1 MGQKP
6 NQHLARVLELN
17 LAMILISTSGALGR
31 YVTLSPPVTI
41 FYRAI
46 IAVGILYLFARFR
59 KLSFKT
65 NSWKDRRTIVLG
77 GILMGMHWVTY
88 FYALQYSNVAIGML
102 SIFTYP
108 VITTFLE
115 PVLLKTKFQPGHVFL
130 GLMVLI
136 GIYFLVPEFDISN
149 DYTKAVLFGVFSAF
163 CYSLRN
169 ILMKGPVNTYDGSVL
184 MWYQIVVIAV
194 VLFPVLFFFENEQPA
209 INEWGAIILLALLT
223 TSIGH
228 TLFLMSFKHF
238 SITTASII
246 SSAQPVYGILIGV
259 LFLNEIPKHTTI
271 IGGVLILGTVVIESI
286 RSAKNT

>member
-1 MGQKP
+1 MKV
-6 NQHLARVLELN
+6 NQHFARVAELN
-17 LAMILISTSGALGR
+17 IAMILISTSGALGR

-46 IAVGILYLFARFR
+46 IAVGILYVFARFR
-59 KLSFKT
+59 KLSFKIG
-65 NSWKDRRTIVLG
+65 SWKDRRTVVIS
-77 GILMGMHWVTY
+77 GIFMGLHWVTY

-115 PVLLKTKFQPGHVFL
+115 PIILNTKFQPIHLLLAVI
-130 GLMVLI
+130 VLV

-149 DYTKAVLFGVFSAF
+149 NYTKAVLFGVFSAL

-169 ILMKGPVNTYDGSVL
+169 ILLKGQVKSYDGSIL
-184 MWYQIVVIAV
+184 MWYQIAVISLA
-194 VLFPVLFFFENEQPA
+194 LFPFLFFFKNEQPEA
-209 INEWGAIILLALLT
+209 NEWGAIVLLALLT

-238 SITTASII
+238 SITTASLI
-246 SSAQPVYGILIGV
+246 SSAQPVYGILIGI
-259 LFLNEIPKHTTI
+259 LFLNEIPKYTTI
-271 IGGVLILGTVVIESI
+271 IGGILILSTVVIESI
-286 RSAKNT
+286 RSAKKA

>member
-1 MGQKP
+1 
-6 NQHLARVLELN
+6 
-17 LAMILISTSGALGR
+17 MILISTSGALGR

-46 IAVGILYLFARFR
+46 IAVGILYVFARFR
-59 KLSFKT
+59 KLSFKIG
-65 NSWKDRRTIVLG
+65 SWKDRRTVVIS
-77 GILMGMHWVTY
+77 GIFMGLHWVTY

-115 PVLLKTKFQPGHVFL
+115 PIILNTKFQPIHLLLAVI
-130 GLMVLI
+130 VLV

-149 DYTKAVLFGVFSAF
+149 NYTKAVLFGVFSAL

-169 ILMKGPVNTYDGSVL
+169 ILLKGQVKSYDGSIL
-184 MWYQIVVIAV
+184 MWYQIAVISLA
-194 VLFPVLFFFENEQPA
+194 LFPFLFFFKNEQPEA
-209 INEWGAIILLALLT
+209 NEWGAIVLLALLT

-238 SITTASII
+238 SITTASLI
-246 SSAQPVYGILIGV
+246 SSAQPVYGILIGI
-259 LFLNEIPKHTTI
+259 LFLNEIPKYTTI
-271 IGGVLILGTVVIESI
+271 IGGILILSTVVIESI
-286 RSAKNT
+286 RSAKKA